1 MSSTDIPSLPKRTL
15 HPMLWVAA
23 ISVTAFSMV
32 GIAAITGT
40 LPGSHANTPD
50 EVATATTAAPATPT
64 AQAPVVA
71 ATPVT
76 PAVIPVKP
84 AAKPVVEQRTQTV
97 YSSKPRR
104 ADDGFDDG
112 YGNDTRRSQRVYSS
126 QNETVYERP
135 QPPQTCR
142 NCGMVESVNA
152 FTEKGEGSGLGA
164 IAGGVVGG
172 ILGNQIG
179 KGGGRDLARIAGI
192 AGGAY
197 AGHEIEKS
205 QRGRTTY
212 EVNVRLED
220 GSLRTFRQE
229 SPPQWQAGDRVK
241 LEDGTLVRRY

>member
-1 MSSTDIPSLPKRTL
+1 MSNTDIPSLPKRTL

-23 ISVTAFSMV
+23 LSVTAFSMV

-40 LPGSHANTPD
+40 LPGSHANTPAD
-50 EVATATTAAPATPT
+50 TATPPAVPLAATP
-64 AQAPVVA
+64 APSTT

-76 PAVIPVKP
+76 PTVIPVKP

-104 ADDGFDDG
+104 ADDDFDDG
-112 YGNDTRRSQRVYSS
+112 YGNDTRRSQRVYTS
-126 QNETVYERP
+126 QNDTVYERP

-142 NCGMVESVNA
+142 NCGMIESVNVI
-152 FTEKGEGSGLGA
+152 TEKGEGSGLGA

-229 SPPQWQAGDRVK
+229 TPPQWQAGDRVK